1 MTMTMMMMIMSW
13 YFLLF
18 CDNGTLND
26 HAKPS
31 AFHLLC
37 GWRWDEENV
46 TSLVVIVKCHINNF
60 DEWIPLRPFWHC
72 GAVLTGETSLHRIT
86 TCKKK
91 IKVWN
96 TDGYFVSWLYVTWFC
111 YCLAKIAWRWW
122 WQCIWWW
129 MIKGKE
135 IMSTDMTIILIPL
148 VTFLFM
154 SKYLT
159 F

>member
-26 HAKPS
+26 YAKPS

-72 GAVLTGETSLHRIT
+72 GAVLTEETSLHRIT

-96 TDGYFVSWLYVTWFC
+96 RRIFRFLIVCDLILLLFSKNTMTMMMTVYMMMDD
-111 YCLAKIAWRWW
+111 
-122 WQCIWWW
+122 
-129 MIKGKE
+129 KG
-135 IMSTDMTIILIPL
+135 
-148 VTFLFM
+148 
-154 SKYLT
+154 
-159 F
+159 